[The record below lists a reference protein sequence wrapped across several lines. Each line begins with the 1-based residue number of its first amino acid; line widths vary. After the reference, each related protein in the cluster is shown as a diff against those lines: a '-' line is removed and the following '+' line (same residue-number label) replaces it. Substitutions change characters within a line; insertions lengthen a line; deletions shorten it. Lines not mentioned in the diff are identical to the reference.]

1 MKIRAAV
8 PSGRLVLMVALA
20 LLAAMALTLLPASP
34 AAAAPLVGKDGKI
47 HACYKWK
54 GKKKGAL
61 RLVRH
66 RKVRCPRKWKKVS
79 WYAAAP
85 TVPSVPAIPGPPGP
99 QGERGLPGVVD
110 PATVEQLEGKISQ
123 LTTKVEQLETL
134 VSALGGVLGVP
145 TLSELL
151 PAFSSRS

>member
-8 PSGRLVLMVALA
+8 PTGRLVLVLALA
-20 LLAAMALTLLPASP
+20 SLVMAAATLLPSSAP
-34 AAAAPLVGKDGKI
+34 AAPLVGKDGKI

-61 RLVRH
+61 RVVRG

-79 WYAAAP
+79 WYARPPQAAP
-85 TVPSVPAIPGPPGP
+85 TAVGPQGPPGP
-99 QGERGLPGVVD
+99 QGERGAPGIVD
-110 PATVEQLEGKISQ
+110 PAAVEQLEGKISE
-123 LTTKVEQLETL
+123 LVTRVEQLETL
-134 VSALGGVLGVP
+134 VSTLGGVLGVP

-151 PAFSSRS
+151 TAPSRPS

>member
-8 PSGRLVLMVALA
+8 LPSRPVLVLALA
-20 LLAAMALTLLPASP
+20 TLAMAALTLLPSSAP
-34 AAAAPLVGKDGKI
+34 AAPLVGKDGKI

-54 GKKKGAL
+54 GKKKGTL
-61 RLVRH
+61 RVVRS

-79 WYAAAP
+79 WHARVP
-85 TVPSVPAIPGPPGP
+85 TVPSVVAPPGPPGP

-110 PATVEQLEGKISQ
+110 PATVEQLESKISE
-123 LTTKVEQLETL
+123 LVTRVEQLEAV
-134 VSALGGVLGVP
+134 VSTLGGVLGVP

-151 PAFSSRS
+151 TDPSRPS